1 MSIETLHIHYRISTC
16 AVRVGSGKLCCKI
29 IQARHSHQQ
38 LFLCLDQLDQMWT
51 KKGKSRIRHYNESGI
66 SLDIQWYPE
75 RVPFIRRNTHKYKYK
90 FFSYKK
96 VAPKV
101 APFFIRYA
109 TGVGIVLRASGGD
122 THAAQAGYRPEI
134 FFGRTAKR
142 RVWFN

>member
-1 MSIETLHIHYRISTC
+1 M
-16 AVRVGSGKLCCKI
+16 
-29 IQARHSHQQ
+29 QA
-38 LFLCLDQLDQMWT
+38 
-51 KKGKSRIRHYNESGI
+51 I
-66 SLDIQWYPE
+66 
-75 RVPFIRRNTHKYKYK
+75 
-90 FFSYKK
+90 
-96 VAPKV
+96 APKV

>member
-1 MSIETLHIHYRISTC
+1 M
-16 AVRVGSGKLCCKI
+16 KLFNNNF
-29 IQARHSHQQ
+29 
-38 LFLCLDQLDQMWT
+38 LFL
-51 KKGKSRIRHYNESGI
+51 
-66 SLDIQWYPE
+66 
-75 RVPFIRRNTHKYKYK
+75 
-90 FFSYKK
+90 K

>member
-1 MSIETLHIHYRISTC
+1 MSGLEPSSQTLDLTWYR
-16 AVRVGSGKLCCKI
+16 
-29 IQARHSHQQ
+29 
-38 LFLCLDQLDQMWT
+38 
-51 KKGKSRIRHYNESGI
+51 
-66 SLDIQWYPE
+66 E
-75 RVPFIRRNTHKYKYK
+75 RVSFIGRNTHKYKYK